1 MNSLVIYIEDKL
13 SDFFGWIGL
22 YVAVY
27 PARSILLS
35 LAICFSLLYGTKMIE
50 AENSAQV
57 LYTPSKGNRAREERD
72 LYRQYFPS
80 SGKAARYR

>member
-1 MNSLVIYIEDKL
+1 MNSAVIYMEEKL
-13 SDFFGWIGL
+13 SDFFGGVGL

-50 AENSAQV
+50 AENSAEV
-57 LYTPSKGNRAREERD
+57 LYSPSKGNRAREERD
-72 LYRQYFPS
+72 LYRQYFPTS
-80 SGKAARYR
+80 RKAARYR